1 MAPFGFGGR
10 AAKVVGECAA
20 HLVLGELLADA
31 ECSEIVGVVAHARVF
46 PVDEVDMIIV
56 ADEEVEAEEVVVAQD
71 GIASIGDKHV
81 VELRCLRLHLGPVL
95 HIDASAF

>member
-10 AAKVVGECAA
+10 AAKVVGECAV

-31 ECSEIVGVVAHARVF
+31 ERPEVVGVVAHACVF
-46 PVDEVDMIIV
+46 PVDEVDMVVI